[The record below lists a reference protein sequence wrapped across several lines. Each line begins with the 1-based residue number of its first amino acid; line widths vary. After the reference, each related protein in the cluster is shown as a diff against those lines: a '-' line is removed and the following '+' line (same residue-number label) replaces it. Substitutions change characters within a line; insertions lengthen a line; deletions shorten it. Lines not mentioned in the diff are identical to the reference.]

1 MALVQYYKKQSEGL
15 CVSLK
20 ALCLITENPQTVYLS
35 KEANEAWE
43 IDRKSIRLGT
53 GQSGEVRVGIW
64 NGTTEVA
71 VKIFKTGII
80 IEVKEILEEVALMKK
95 SRHPNFI

>member
-1 MALVQYYKKQSEGL
+1 MALVQYYKIQSEGL

-20 ALCLITENPQTVYLS
+20 ALCLITENPQTVDLS

-43 IDRKSIRLGT
+43 IDRKSIRLAEKLGA
-53 GQSGEVRVGIW
+53 GQSGEVGMGIW

-71 VKIFKTGII
+71 VKIFK
-80 IEVKEILEEVALMKK
+80 
-95 SRHPNFI
+95 NY